1 MRNMRSPKAVSFL
14 EQIRRNAV
22 ALISL
27 VVAVSGLSYNSW
39 RNELSEE
46 NRNLRHAAFEVL
58 LKLGELQQVVFHSH
72 YDMDYERGNPRAG
85 WAYALT
91 IRDLALVLPQPL
103 PEATESLL
111 ATWGDNWEGLGE
123 EGDSADTILEA
134 IDETRNATLD
144 VLRSLD

>member
-1 MRNMRSPKAVSFL
+1 MRSPKAVSFL

-72 YDMDYERGNPRAG
+72 YDMDYERGSARAG

-91 IRDLALVLPQPL
+91 IRDLALVL

-111 ATWGDNWEGLGE
+111 ATWGDNWEGLGAE
-123 EGDSADTILEA
+123 QDNADAILQA